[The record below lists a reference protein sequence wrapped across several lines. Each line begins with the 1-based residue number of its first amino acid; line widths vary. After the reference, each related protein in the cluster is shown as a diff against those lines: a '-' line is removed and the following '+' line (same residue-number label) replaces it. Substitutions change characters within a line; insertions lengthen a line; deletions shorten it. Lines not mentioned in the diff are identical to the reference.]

1 MNAKW
6 LFTSHEFSELF
17 YALTIQS
24 FTPSP
29 AQEVFWG
36 RWIWLQVDD
45 MFLANT
51 GKNLENTHKNQTEKK
66 THLQYLNLMFLNFLI
81 FWNFNFFQT
90 KNHHRFWK
98 IPRVTTPPWLIPGW
112 NCWVYFFTCEPS
124 PFFHASP
131 SATMSAVRSSGNQ
144 GVFQSSYPR
153 KDKSAKMERSK
164 NWRAKQGKFMET
176 SKKNG

>member
-1 MNAKW
+1 MTGHLARVFRTLLRSYHPIIHPKSGTRSI
-6 LFTSHEFSELF
+6 LRAVDLTTSWWHVSG
-17 YALTIQS
+17 QHWKNS
-24 FTPSP
+24 
-29 AQEVFWG
+29 
-36 RWIWLQVDD
+36 
-45 MFLANT
+45 
-51 GKNLENTHKNQTEKK
+51 GKHTHTQKSNWKK
-66 THLQYLNLMFLNFLI
+66 KHLLYLNLFLNFLI

-98 IPRVTTPPWLIPGW
+98 IPRVATPPWLIPGW
-112 NCWVYFFTCEPS
+112 ICWVYFFTCEPS

-153 KDKSAKMERSK
+153 KNKSAKMERSK
-164 NWRAKQGKFMET
+164 NWRAKQGKLMET